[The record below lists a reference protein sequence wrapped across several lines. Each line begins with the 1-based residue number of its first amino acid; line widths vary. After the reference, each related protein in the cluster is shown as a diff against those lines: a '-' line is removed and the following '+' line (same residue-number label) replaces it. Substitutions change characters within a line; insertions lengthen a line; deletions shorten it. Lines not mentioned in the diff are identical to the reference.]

1 MLGYLVIALST
12 FSLVAVGVMAAYVGV
27 LQNTLE
33 RNLRQEALLP
43 QVGDVLLDSEGRPV
57 LDEDGQPILATA
69 PPERAEEAGD
79 ALNILILGSD
89 TRDPAQSQGR
99 SDVILLLH
107 VAADRRS
114 VHVVHFPRDL
124 FVEIPGQSRRNK
136 INAAFASGGAPLL
149 TQTLQGIVDVP
160 IDHVVMLDF
169 DSFRAVV
176 DAIGGVDVRVDEA
189 SPGFPVGVMHM
200 DGQTGLDFV
209 RERYSL
215 SQGDISR
222 GQRQQAFLRAV
233 MLKALSAE
241 TLTNPS
247 RLAQF
252 VDTATTNLVTDE
264 ALTVSRAQDL
274 AVSMRH
280 LRGADIVSITAP
292 WTGIGMDDWA
302 GSIVL
307 MNDDLMAELASHLR
321 HDTMDEYVDDSSP
334 RTGFGG

>member
-1 MLGYLVIALST
+1 MIITLST
-12 FSLVAVGVMAAYVGV
+12 LALVAVGVFGAYVGV
-27 LQNTLE
+27 LQNTLD

-43 QVGDVLLDSEGRPV
+43 TVGEQLMGPDGAPV
-57 LDEDGQPILATA
+57 LDEDGNPVTATA
-69 PPERAEEAGD
+69 APERDPAAGD

-89 TRDPAQSQGR
+89 TRDPDLSEGR
-99 SDVILLLH
+99 SDVILLMH
-107 VAADRRS
+107 VAADRQS

-124 FVEIPGQSRRNK
+124 FVDIPGQSRKNK

-176 DAIGGVDVRVDEA
+176 DSIGGVDVRVEEA
-189 SPGFPVGVMHM
+189 SPGFPEGVMHM
-200 DGQTGLDFV
+200 DGRQGLEFV
-209 RERYSL
+209 RERVAL

-233 MLKALSAE
+233 MLKALSSE
-241 TLTNPS
+241 TLTNPN

-252 VDTATTNLVTDE
+252 VDSATTNLVTDE
-264 ALTVSRAQDL
+264 ALTVDRAQEL
-274 AVSMRH
+274 AFSMRS
-280 LRGADIVSITAP
+280 LRGSDIISITAP
-292 WTGIGMDDWA
+292 WTGIDMDDWA

-307 MNDDLMAELASHLR
+307 MNEDLMADLARNLR
-321 HDTMDEYVDDSSP
+321 QDTMDQYVDDSSP
-334 RTGFGG
+334 RQGFGG